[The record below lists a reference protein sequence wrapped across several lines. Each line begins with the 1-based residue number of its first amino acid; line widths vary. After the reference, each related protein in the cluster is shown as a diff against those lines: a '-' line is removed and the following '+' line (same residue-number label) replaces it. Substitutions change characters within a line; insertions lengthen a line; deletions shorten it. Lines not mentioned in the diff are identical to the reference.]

1 MSLENAIS
9 DHAAAIREL
18 AAAVRATVT
27 GGGAVTVTT
36 TAPKTA
42 DKKETAAPEKKT
54 PPAEKPPAA
63 TVKPGADQKAN
74 SGASSIDYAATIK
87 PKILDLAKMPEGRD
101 KLTALLQRFGVTKG
115 PDLKPEQH
123 VEFDETIDRVIAGE
137 YDPRD
142 AEQTGEEDDAD
153 GVA

>member
-1 MSLENAIS
+1 MSFENAIS

-18 AAAVRATVT
+18 AAAIRATVT
-27 GGGAVTVTT
+27 GAAVTGAADTVQ
-36 TAPKTA
+36 KTV
-42 DKKETAAPEKKT
+42 DKKETVAPVKKT

-63 TVKPGADQKAN
+63 TGKPGADPKAN
-74 SGASSIDYAATIK
+74 SGASLIDYAAVIK
-87 PKILDLAKMPEGRD
+87 PKILELAKMPEGRD

-142 AEQTGEEDDAD
+142 AEPTGEEGDD
-153 GVA
+153 VA